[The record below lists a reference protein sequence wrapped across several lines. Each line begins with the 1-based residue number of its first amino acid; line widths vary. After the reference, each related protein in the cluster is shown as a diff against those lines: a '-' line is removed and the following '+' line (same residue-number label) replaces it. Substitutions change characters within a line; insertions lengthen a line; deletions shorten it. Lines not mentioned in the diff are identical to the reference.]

1 MFSPANDIIPLSQA
15 RNSLSDLIDEVR
27 EGAEKI
33 ITRNG
38 KGCAALIDT
47 RRLDY
52 YHRLEREHIHLQ
64 LIDEAAR
71 GLADVAA
78 GRTTDAASALD
89 KLIQQRQARAKK

>member
-15 RNSLSDLIDEVR
+15 RNNLSDLIDEVR
-27 EGAEKI
+27 AGAEKI

-64 LIDEAAR
+64 LLDEAAR
-71 GLADVAA
+71 GLADVTA
-78 GRTTDAASALD
+78 GRTTKAADALD
-89 KLIQQRQARAKK
+89 KLIQQRKTRA